1 MQTHG
6 RLTQSRVFTDRGA
19 RGSFVQPTPDRDAY
33 MTGQQQVSTTS
44 LRPATIRTWSWI
56 AFCLALPGASQVEK
70 YLGALAAI
78 GYFVAVLLLV
88 VFIGRVALP
97 LFAKHIRGRRLFILE
112 TAVLC
117 ALISLFVAV
126 YPIADARKRIPA
138 GADRDDALNIAV
150 TELVNGR
157 YPYYPRTYL
166 DAPISPLPGALLFA
180 APFVLLGSSA
190 YQNVFWM
197 LGFYITS
204 VLYLRSRASALLLL
218 CTVFAFCPTVLRDY
232 VVGSDVFANSIYVLA
247 LALLMLHAV
256 LRESARPWHG
266 ILAAVVFGVALS
278 SRINFA
284 LLAAMVVSVI
294 VQKRGWKT
302 ASGFAAV
309 GAAAFVA
316 VTVPFYLYDPGGF
329 SPLHTLAMTA
339 GFGDAIPLGEYVVP
353 GTMLL
358 LAILLPLQRMIGAD
372 HVFLRNCAIIQAWP
386 VVCGIAASLLENDAT
401 NGASF
406 GYAAYG
412 LNFLFFGLLGAWAQL
427 APQCE
432 SSTVAPQPEP
442 RV

>member
-1 MQTHG
+1 
-6 RLTQSRVFTDRGA
+6 
-19 RGSFVQPTPDRDAY
+19 
-33 MTGQQQVSTTS
+33 MTGQQQMSMTS
-44 LRPATIRTWSWI
+44 PRPATIGTWLWI

-70 YLGALAAI
+70 YFGALAAI
-78 GYFVAVLLLV
+78 GYFIAALPLV

-97 LFAKHIRGRRLFILE
+97 LFVRHIRGRRLFIVE
-112 TAVLC
+112 VVVLC
-117 ALISLFVAV
+117 SLISLFVAV

-197 LGFYITS
+197 LGFYVTS
-204 VLYLRSRASALLLL
+204 VLYLRSRAAALVLL
-218 CTVFAFCPTVLRDY
+218 CTIFALCPTVLRDY

-247 LALLMLHAV
+247 LALLMLRAV
-256 LRESARPWHG
+256 LRDDARPWHG
-266 ILAAVVFGVALS
+266 ILTAVAFGVALS
-278 SRINFA
+278 SRINFV

-302 ASGFAAV
+302 ASGFAAI

-339 GFGDAIPLGEYVVP
+339 GFGDVIPLGEYVVP

-358 LAILLPLQRMIGAD
+358 LAVLLPLHRMDGAD

-386 VVCGIAASLLENDAT
+386 VVCGIAASLLASDAT
-401 NGASF
+401 IDASF

-412 LNFLFFGLLGAWAQL
+412 LNFLFFGLLGAWSRL
-427 APQCE
+427 APRRE
-432 SSTVAPQPEP
+432 LPEDARSP
-442 RV
+442 VLRT